1 MVALEY
7 HCGEDKVPSRLNAM
21 TMRVGPIGGG
31 AVLVGFLKKALLLQL
46 VAS

>member
-1 MVALEY
+1 MVQLEY
-7 HCGEDKVPSRLNAM
+7 HYGEEKAASRLNAM

-31 AVLVGFLKKALLLQL
+31 AVLVGFLKKALLLQM